1 MNGCGLRHAGAPEPE
16 EGMRVDG
23 PLGLHGRLS
32 NTPAE
37 SVPVHQGWVD
47 GKYVLSVTGTV
58 REVAGETVPPAP
70 DVMVT
75 VAESAKLAVTA
86 VSAVMAGTVHGLAEP
101 VHAPVQPVNMLPAA
115 AVADDDAALR

>member
-1 MNGCGLRHAGAPEPE
+1 M
-16 EGMRVDG
+16 
-23 PLGLHGRLS
+23 
-32 NTPAE
+32 
-37 SVPVHQGWVD
+37 
-47 GKYVLSVTGTV
+47 

-115 AVADDDAALR
+115 AVAVRMAWPPLATCSEQDAPQFMPAGTLTTVPLPAPDLVRERL